1 MSDKKTEVK
10 KQPEEKKQ
18 MDLDLLGKMKKM
30 PGGLVR

>member
-18 MDLDLLGKMKKM
+18 MDLDLLGKLRCFMTEI
-30 PGGLVR
+30 PV